1 MRNNLFLLVIL
12 CSSRTCLL
20 AEELLYVLL
29 SFSVSMLVTL
39 TGCCRLRRRHFQ
51 CLLVSLPAWLFLLS
65 FAAFDCNFS
74 RCTDVIEHQKGCFPP
89 PSLSLFLPFFQ
100 FSNKCNEIQLRHWHP
115 IFVRIHS
122 FILFVFVCV
131 SSSMFFTFCL
141 VVVYG
146 KLVHESRQNQM
157 KSGARAKTKIV
168 NNINYARLSCNTL
181 SIDGVM
187 VIRR

>member
-89 PSLSLFLPFFQ
+89 PPLSLFLFFNFQ
-100 FSNKCNEIQLRHWHP
+100 TSVTRSNCGTGIRSS
-115 IFVRIHS
+115 FAFIHS
-122 FILFVFVCV
+122 SFLCLCV
-131 SSSMFFTFCL
+131 
-141 VVVYG
+141 
-146 KLVHESRQNQM
+146 
-157 KSGARAKTKIV
+157 
-168 NNINYARLSCNTL
+168 
-181 SIDGVM
+181 
-187 VIRR
+187 